1 MYPDEALDVAQIADP
16 LPATGIYTHDPI
28 ETVAGTPVCV
38 SPSDYAEA
46 QITGELVGTTVSTV
60 TIWRDDP
67 RVGTVAV
74 HFPKIGY
81 TIEPV

>member
-1 MYPDEALDVAQIADP
+1 LDIAKNADP
-16 LPATGIYTHDPI
+16 LPPTGIDQRDPI
-28 ETVAGTPVCV
+28 GIAAGTEVMV

-46 QITGELVGTTVSTV
+46 QITGTLVGTTVSSV
-60 TIWRDDP
+60 TIQRADP

-81 TIEPV
+81 TVDPI